1 MTIMLVLSFLLAV
14 ALPATAIWKDREIP
28 VSISS
33 LVYLF
38 DGNRKWL
45 WTVWLWL
52 VTFLLAPSLIESMPE
67 DFKFIGF
74 FMLAGLV
81 VTGALPIF
89 DKEKKDIHDTFGFVA
104 GVLSQAC
111 VAAVCPWWLF
121 SWLLFPLVFWL
132 YYRMGRSASF
142 MQRMMFFAECLCA
155 FALYGAL
162 FTA

>member
-1 MTIMLVLSFLLAV
+1 MLVLSILLAV
-14 ALPATAIWKDREIP
+14 ALPAAAIWKDREIP

-38 DGNRKWL
+38 EGNRKWL

-81 VTGALPIF
+81 ATGAMPII
-89 DKEKKDIHDTFGFVA
+89 DKEKKDIHDTFGFA
-104 GVLSQAC
+104 ACVLSQAC
-111 VAAVCPWWLF
+111 VAAVSPWWLF
-121 SWLLFPLVFWL
+121 AWLLLPLVFWL
-132 YYRMGRSASF
+132 YYRKGRSASF
-142 MQRMMFFAECLCA
+142 MQRMMFFAECICA
-155 FALYGAL
+155 LALYGAL